1 MMKKRFK
8 NMLLKSKTKNGL
20 FILVCAVSITV
31 FPGIM
36 TGCAGK
42 EPSLSET
49 QKNNEFSGSQTDNHE
64 TSNEE
69 PVAGEKEQTIPT
81 QTPAS
86 EQPEAA
92 SDNTNDSEET
102 LSEDGRE
109 IKGIAE
115 NFAAAYFSGDTDT
128 IQSYLTSPYEW
139 DIEVYEG
146 LDTTGAGTISELTL
160 KGLTNIGQEESG
172 SIQVISLEFKDSHFE
187 DMFIYLTIEFVKQE
201 DGWKIQFYGLEG

>member
-1 MMKKRFK
+1 MNERKRSMTCTGAD
-8 NMLLKSKTKNGL
+8 NRNIQATIDNG
-20 FILVCAVSITV
+20 IIPMYNAVIHPYNKREIV
-31 FPGIM
+31 
-36 TGCAGK
+36 
-42 EPSLSET
+42 
-49 QKNNEFSGSQTDNHE
+49 
-64 TSNEE
+64 TSRNLWIINFMEII
-69 PVAGEKEQTIPT
+69 KWWK
-81 QTPAS
+81 
-86 EQPEAA
+86 
-92 SDNTNDSEET
+92 NDSEET

-128 IQSYLTSPYEW
+128 IQSCLTSPYEW

-160 KGLTNIGQEESG
+160 KGLTNIGQEETG